1 MTTDPTQELA
11 DLNTAD
17 KQLSADA
24 YTLPLYQKPVI
35 LAYNAKWGNI
45 RDNATSV
52 GPPYNTQDWGQI
64 KSQ

>member
-1 MTTDPTQELA
+1 LS
-11 DLNTAD
+11 DLNDAD

-35 LAYNAKWGNI
+35 LAYADKWANI

-52 GPPYNTQDWGQI
+52 GPPYNTQDWGTR
-64 KSQ
+64 KAS